1 MLLAKGFPWAGGAG
15 FWTLL
20 PALAAANFA
29 GLAVVLGAG
38 IAADRRRARGD
49 PGILRA
55 FRIAAAGGA
64 VAGAA
69 GLAMLWP
76 RLDDL
81 FFSPGG
87 LWTGSPQRWNFL
99 PAGVAFGLMP
109 LLVGAVNVFVSLA
122 WRAEFVAL
130 PGENLPAAGDPISN
144 GQTGPEARDPRPS
157 SRV

>member
-1 MLLAKGFPWAGGAG
+1 MAFALFWGALDGVLLAKGFPWAGGPT
-15 FWTLL
+15 FRTLL
-20 PALAAANFA
+20 PALAVANFA

-38 IAADRRRARGD
+38 LAADRRRAQGS
-49 PGILRA
+49 PAILRA
-55 FRIAAAGGA
+55 FRLAAAGGA

-69 GLAMLWP
+69 GLAMFWP

-109 LLVGAVNVFVSLA
+109 LLVGAANVFVSLA
-122 WRAEFVAL
+122 WRAEFLA
-130 PGENLPAAGDPISN
+130 PAPEPRTPVEAPT
-144 GQTGPEARDPRPS
+144 QTDEA
-157 SRV
+157 